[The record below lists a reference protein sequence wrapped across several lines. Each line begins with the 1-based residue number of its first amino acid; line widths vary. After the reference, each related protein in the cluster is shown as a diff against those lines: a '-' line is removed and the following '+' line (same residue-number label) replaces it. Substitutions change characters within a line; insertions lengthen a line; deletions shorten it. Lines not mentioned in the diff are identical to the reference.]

1 MPRCRSS
8 FLSRASRA
16 FSSLAVSCVLTLL
29 TLLILALGFLQDT
42 HAEGVNAVVVNAAIP
57 TVMAPEIDRAVRPVV
72 WQSTQSREAIT
83 LPWISRR
90 GVSPRSKESPA
101 RELFGLSKVAFPLL
115 VSDVVPADASAR
127 SEVMSGRTVGVR

>member
-1 MPRCRSS
+1 MARCHSS

-29 TLLILALGFLQDT
+29 TLLILALGVLQDT
-42 HAEGVNAVVVNAAIP
+42 HAEGVNDVVVNAAIP
-57 TVMAPEIDRAVRPVV
+57 TVVVPDIDRAVRPVV
-72 WQSTQSREAIT
+72 WQSTQSREASMM
-83 LPWISRR
+83 PWISRR

-115 VSDVVPADASAR
+115 VSDVVPADASGTA
-127 SEVMSGRTVGVR
+127 VVVSGPTVGVR